1 MIRVAALAA
10 ALAMLAGAPAAAAM
24 ASACPRTSASDLE
37 DEVMCPVCGTTLG
50 LAREAPQA
58 RRERAFIERLV
69 ARCRTKTEI
78 KSALVRQFG
87 NQVLAEPAHSGFGL
101 TAYLVPALAVGFAAG
116 ALAVAV
122 ARWRQVRATAVLPAG
137 DLPRLDPAAEVR
149 LEAELAR
156 LDRLGR

>member
-10 ALAMLAGAPAAAAM
+10 ALAMLAGIPAAAL
-24 ASACPRTSASDLE
+24 ASACARTSVTDLE

-69 ARCRTKTEI
+69 ARCRTKSEI
-78 KSALVRQFG
+78 KSALAREFG
-87 NQVLAEPAHSGFGL
+87 SQVLAEPAHSGFGL
-101 TAYLVPALAVGFAAG
+101 TAYLVPALAVGCSAG

-122 ARWRQVRATAVLPAG
+122 GRWRRRRATDLPPAG
-137 DLPRLDPAAEVR
+137 DVPRLDPSAEARV
-149 LEAELAR
+149 EAELAR
-156 LDRLGR
+156 LDRRGS

>member
-10 ALAMLAGAPAAAAM
+10 ALAMLAGAPAAAV
-24 ASACPRTSASDLE
+24 ASACPQTSATDLE

-87 NQVLAEPAHSGFGL
+87 RQVLAEPAHSGFGL

-116 ALAVAV
+116 ALAVVV
-122 ARWRQVRATAVLPAG
+122 ARWRRVRATAVLPAG
-137 DLPRLDPAAEVR
+137 DLPRLDPAAEAR
-149 LEAELAR
+149 LEAEL
-156 LDRLGR
+156 DRLGR